1 MMLDLSPSSTSN
13 FEEWRAWVTGAGLQP
28 VILIA
33 GSRGKT
39 TVALLLDAMLRRAGL
54 SVAVWTNDGVDID
67 GIRQKGELVPW
78 QAVENGLEN
87 GTIDIAIREVDWPTA
102 ATLATGPRAPM
113 LAVTN
118 VCQNRE
124 DCIAAGDAQPA
135 DAAMPALLTTV
146 VGKGWLVLNGEDLAV
161 SADLTGTDH
170 NRLLVTMGLESPA
183 IEEHLQSS
191 GNLAWLAGDRIV
203 IAVHGRTV
211 DLGSR
216 SAIPFALDG
225 KANFQI
231 FNAMI
236 AAALAVIL
244 GIDGGVIRE
253 TLATF
258 ASDPAVAPGSFNLL
272 STGNSTLILD
282 RPSSSWFL
290 RPVLR
295 ALRDYRRTRMLTVF
309 SGLRGASAADTAEIG
324 RLLGRISNILIVS
337 DDEPTDAERIVSAM
351 EGARRNAVP
360 PMLIPV
366 SSELEGVRK
375 AIGLARPKDIIYV
388 LSDDPAA
395 LWTAIEQ
402 LGPLVQTGPAT
413 PALRAAQAS

>member
-1 MMLDLSPSSTSN
+1 MYDAPVSSIAT
-13 FEEWRAWVTGAGLQP
+13 FAEWRSWVTKAGLQP
-28 VILIA
+28 VILVA

-39 TVALLLDAMLRRAGL
+39 TVALLLDSMLRRAGL
-54 SVAVWTNDGVDID
+54 SVAVWTNDGVDIN
-67 GIRQKGELVPW
+67 GVRQKGELVPW
-78 QAVENGLEN
+78 HAVEHGLEN
-87 GTIDIAIREVDWPTA
+87 DSIDIAIREVDWPTA
-102 ATLATGPRAPM
+102 ATMATAPRVPM

-118 VCQNRE
+118 VCHNRE
-124 DCIAAGDAQPA
+124 DCIESGGAQPA
-135 DAAMPALLTTV
+135 NAAMPALLTAV
-146 VGKGWLVLNGEDLAV
+146 VGQGWLVLNGEDLAV
-161 SADLTGTDH
+161 SADLTGTHH

-183 IEEHLQSS
+183 IEEHLRSS
-191 GNLAWLAGDRIV
+191 GNLGWIDDNRIV
-203 IAVHGRTV
+203 ISVHGRIV

-216 SAIPFALDG
+216 FAIPFALDG

-231 FNAMI
+231 FNAMM

-244 GIDGGVIRE
+244 GIDGRTIRE
-253 TLATF
+253 ALATF
-258 ASDPAVAPGSFNLL
+258 SSDPAAAPGSFNLL
-272 STGNSTLILD
+272 TTGNSVLILD

-295 ALRDYRRTRMLTVF
+295 ALRDYHRARLLTVF
-309 SGLRGASAADTAEIG
+309 SGLKGASVADTAEIG

-337 DDEPTDAERIVSAM
+337 DDQPTDAERIALAM

-375 AIGLARPKDIIYV
+375 AIGLARPKDVIYV

-395 LWTAIEQ
+395 LWTAIAE

-413 PALRAAQAS
+413 SARLATPAS